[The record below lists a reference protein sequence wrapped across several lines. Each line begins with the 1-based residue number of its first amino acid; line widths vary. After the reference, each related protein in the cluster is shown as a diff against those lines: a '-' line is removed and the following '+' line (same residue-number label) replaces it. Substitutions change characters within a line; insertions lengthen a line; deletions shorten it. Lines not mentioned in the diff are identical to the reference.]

1 MSIISAKNLEY
12 GVGVETILEN
22 VSFIVNEKDRIGIVG
37 VNGAGKS
44 TLLKL
49 LVGEYEPDDG
59 ELSISKGATIG
70 YLKQREHFD
79 AGQTVMDVMMNVS
92 SEVKA
97 AFEDA
102 HGYAYD
108 RAAEGLLRAMRF
120 DDEYFNRDVGLLSGG
135 EKTRLA
141 LCALLV
147 REPDILLL
155 DEPTNHLDLPMLKW
169 LENYLKGYKGTLLI
183 VSHDRYFLDKCVN
196 RIFEIENCTLTAYSG
211 NYSQYKEQKQRNF
224 EIDMKHYLA
233 QMEEI
238 KRQEELIT
246 RWKQRGT
253 EHLTKRA
260 RSREKRL
267 AHITMPVKPTQ
278 LTESLKLCFDEKI
291 SSGNDVVKMMDV
303 SFSYDLPGSGEG
315 SGEYL
320 TPPPTLLFKNAN
332 LDIKKGDRICIVGEN
347 GIGKTTLIKLLLGT
361 AGMLESVGG
370 SSLREHLIPNTG
382 RIVLGVNVVPGYYD
396 QEQQA
401 LNPNATV
408 LDEIHSVYIKYSET
422 ELRKILGSFLFHG
435 DDVFK
440 QVKDLAG
447 GEKARLALLKLMM
460 SGANLLVFDEPTN
473 HLDISAKEIFEEA
486 IRKFPGT
493 VIIVSHDRYLLQHVP
508 TAICELTPEGIVRY
522 PGNYDYYEEKRSQA
536 NSTARRPDSYESG
549 VSGGNVFFENT
560 SQENVAAAG
569 NASQDTVAAAETW
582 EEKKAREREERKAQ
596 KAKAEAEAKVTELEV
611 LVAELEE
618 KAALAAED
626 AAQKAASKDSAE
638 AIENLT
644 AISGSLEAAKKDLEV
659 ALEHWMEL
667 AD

>member
-49 LVGEYEPDDG
+49 LVGEYELDDG
-59 ELSISKGATIG
+59 ELSISKGVSIG

-92 SEVKA
+92 SEVKS
-97 AFEDA
+97 AFEDE

-120 DDEYFNRDVGLLSGG
+120 DDEYFSRDVGLLSGG

-147 REPDILLL
+147 RKPDILLL

-183 VSHDRYFLDKCVN
+183 VSHDRYFLDKCVT
-196 RIFEIENCTLTAYSG
+196 RIFEIENCTLTAYNG
-211 NYSQYKEQKQRNF
+211 NYSQYKEQKQRNY

-267 AHITMPVKPTQ
+267 SHITMPVKPTQ

-303 SFSYDLPGSGEG
+303 SFGYDN
-315 SGEYL
+315 
-320 TPPPTLLFKNAN
+320 LLFKNAN

-361 AGMLESVGG
+361 AGMLEGVGG
-370 SSLREHLIPNTG
+370 SGLKDHLLPKDG

-401 LNPNATV
+401 LNPNSTV

-493 VIIVSHDRYLLQHVP
+493 VVIVSHDRYLLQHVP

-522 PGNYDYYEEKRSQA
+522 PGTYDYYEEKRSQA
-536 NSTARRPDSYESG
+536 NSTARRPDGYESG
-549 VSGGNVFFENT
+549 VSSGNVSCGNSSDT
-560 SQENVAAAG
+560 ATAADS
-569 NASQDTVAAAETW
+569 NAKVTDLAPESW

-596 KAKAEAEAKVTELEV
+596 KAKADAEALVTSLEAKVKDLESQTEAAALAMDVDKLKTLAGLLEE
-611 LVAELEE
+611 AKKELEE
-618 KAALAAED
+618 
-626 AAQKAASKDSAE
+626 
-638 AIENLT
+638 AIER
-644 AISGSLEAAKKDLEV
+644 
-659 ALEHWMEL
+659 WMTL

>member
-1 MSIISAKNLEY
+1 MSVISARGISY
-12 GVGVETILEN
+12 SVGVETILED

-44 TLLKL
+44 TLLKI
-49 LVGEYEPDDG
+49 LVGEYQIDEG
-59 ELSISKGATIG
+59 ELAIGRGLSIG

-79 AGQTVMDVMMNVS
+79 AGQSVLDVMMNVAP
-92 SEVKA
+92 EVKV
-97 AFEDA
+97 AFEEA

-120 DDEYFNRDVGLLSGG
+120 DDEYFSRDVGLLSGG

-183 VSHDRYFLDKCVN
+183 VSHDRYFLDKCVGK
-196 RIFEIENCTLTAYSG
+196 IFEIENCSLKMYTG
-211 NYSQYKEQKQRNF
+211 NYSSYKEQKQRNY
-224 EIDMKHYLA
+224 EIDLKHYLA

-278 LTESLKLCFDEKI
+278 LTESLKLCFESKI
-291 SSGNDVVKMMDV
+291 ASGNDVVKLMGV
-303 SFSYDLPGSGEG
+303 SFGYDK
-315 SGEYL
+315 
-320 TPPPTLLFKNAN
+320 TLFKNAN

-347 GIGKTTLIKLLLGT
+347 GIGKTTLVKLLLGT
-361 AGMLESVGG
+361 CGALEGVGG
-370 SSLREHLIPNTG
+370 SGLREHLLPKEG

-396 QEQQA
+396 QEQAA
-401 LNPNATV
+401 LNPNSTV
-408 LDEIHSVYIKYSET
+408 LDEIHSQYIKYGET
-422 ELRKILGSFLFHG
+422 ELRKILGAFLFHG

-440 QVKDLAG
+440 KVKDLAG

-486 IRKFPGT
+486 IRRFPGT
-493 VIIVSHDRYLLQHVP
+493 VVIVSHDRYLLQHVP
-508 TAICELTPEGIVRY
+508 TAICELTPNGIVRY
-522 PGNYDYYEEKRSQA
+522 PGTYDYYEEKKL
-536 NSTARRPDSYESG
+536 STGTVPSDNF
-549 VSGGNVFFENT
+549 SGGTAPGGKPGANPGANP
-560 SQENVAAAG
+560 AATFSSAPK
-569 NASQDTVAAAETW
+569 TETW
-582 EEKKAREREERKAQ
+582 EEKKERERRERKAEKQ
-596 KAKAEAEAKVTELEV
+596 KAEAEKKVADLESLVASLEEEVARPEVSQDASKLYEIASKLEEAKIELE
-611 LVAELEE
+611 
-618 KAALAAED
+618 KA
-626 AAQKAASKDSAE
+626 
-638 AIENLT
+638 I
-644 AISGSLEAAKKDLEV
+644 
-659 ALEHWMEL
+659 EHWMEI
-667 AD
+667 AE

>member
-1 MSIISAKNLEY
+1 
-12 GVGVETILEN
+12 VGVETILED
-22 VSFIVNEKDRIGIVG
+22 VSFIVNEKDRVGIVG

-49 LVGEYEPDDG
+49 LVGEYTPDEG
-59 ELSISKGATIG
+59 EIAINKGVSIG

-79 AGQTVMDVMMNVS
+79 PGQSVLEVMKNIPDDV
-92 SEVKA
+92 KK
-97 AFEDA
+97 AFEEN

-120 DDEYFNRDVGLLSGG
+120 DDDYFGRDVGLLSGG

-147 REPDILLL
+147 REPDVLLL

-196 RIFEIENCTLTAYSG
+196 KIFEIENCGLKTYTG
-211 NYSQYKEQKQRNF
+211 NYSSYKEQKQRNY

-238 KRQEELIT
+238 HRQEELIS

-267 AHITMPVKPTQ
+267 AHISMPVKPTQ
-278 LTESLKLCFDEKI
+278 LTESLKLCFDSKI
-291 SSGNDVVKMMDV
+291 SSGNDVVKMTDV
-303 SFSYDLPGSGEG
+303 SFGYDKP
-315 SGEYL
+315 
-320 TPPPTLLFKNAN
+320 LFRNTN

-361 AGMLESVGG
+361 AGALEAVGG
-370 SSLREHLIPNTG
+370 STLSQHLVPKEG

-396 QEQQA
+396 QEQIS
-401 LNPNATV
+401 LNPNSTV

-422 ELRKILGSFLFHG
+422 ELRKILGAFLFHG

-493 VIIVSHDRYLLQHVP
+493 VVIVSHDRYLLQHVP
-508 TAICELTPEGIVRY
+508 TAICELTAEGIVRY
-522 PGNYDYYEEKRSQA
+522 PGTYDYYEEKKGQRQT
-536 NSTARRPDSYESG
+536 NTEEEKVVETKEQTTNKNES
-549 VSGGNVFFENT
+549 
-560 SQENVAAAG
+560 
-569 NASQDTVAAAETW
+569 W
-582 EEKKAREREERKAQ
+582 EEKKERERKERKAE
-596 KAKAEAEAKVTELEV
+596 KEKAEAEQKVTELEDK
-611 LVAELEE
+611 AKQLEDE
-618 KAALAAED
+618 ILEPGI
-626 AAQKAASKDSAE
+626 SKDAGKLFE
-638 AIENLT
+638 
-644 AISGSLEAAKKDLEV
+644 ISEKLEQTKKELEAAIEK
-659 ALEHWMEL
+659 WMMLNE
-667 AD
+667 